1 MLHVGISRIGIEN
14 YSIFLKCIHSS
25 FDISLFQFFL
35 KYGFDRLNSS
45 NILVYTLVF
54 IIIFCTRVY
63 CVRDNNGASTTA

>member
-14 YSIFLKCIHSS
+14 YSIFLKCNIHHS
-25 FDISLFQFFL
+25 ISACFNFY

-54 IIIFCTRVY
+54 IIIFCTQVY